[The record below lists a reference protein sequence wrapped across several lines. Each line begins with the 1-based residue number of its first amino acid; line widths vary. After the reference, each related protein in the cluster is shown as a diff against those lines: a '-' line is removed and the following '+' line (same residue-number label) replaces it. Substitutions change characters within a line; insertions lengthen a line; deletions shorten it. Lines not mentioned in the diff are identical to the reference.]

1 MNSLLPLLLV
11 LSTLNCLNKA
21 PEDTKLYSLK
31 GSFHGMNLNSITAY
45 FGVSSKHS
53 KMETNFELQLN
64 LPYILIGNQKEVEWG
79 IGCESSKEGKEDPG
93 STCEYNP
100 VRILNF

>member
-1 MNSLLPLLLV
+1 
-11 LSTLNCLNKA
+11 
-21 PEDTKLYSLK
+21 
-31 GSFHGMNLNSITAY
+31 
-45 FGVSSKHS
+45 
-53 KMETNFELQLN
+53 METNFELQLN